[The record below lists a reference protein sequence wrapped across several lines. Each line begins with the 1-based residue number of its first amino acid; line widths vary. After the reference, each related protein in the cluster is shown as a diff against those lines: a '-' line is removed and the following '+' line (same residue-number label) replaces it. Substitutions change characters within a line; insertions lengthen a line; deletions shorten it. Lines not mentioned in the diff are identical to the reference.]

1 MESLRLAGIVIW
13 ILTGD
18 NEETAVAVS
27 RMARHFDEKTR
38 IVRIGGENSDEIG
51 HAITE
56 AIKTIQPG
64 AELGAPLRNNPGKGW
79 GVIIPGHV
87 ISVANRDHRKVRQF
101 TRFVLFI
108 ENSYFVVHKGKIEF

>member
-87 ISVANRDHRKVRQF
+87 ISVANRDHRKVRHF
-101 TRFVLFI
+101 NDFI
-108 ENSYFVVHKGKIEF
+108 LLKTVIF

>member
-38 IVRIGGENSDEIG
+38 IVRIR
-51 HAITE
+51 A
-56 AIKTIQPG
+56 
-64 AELGAPLRNNPGKGW
+64 
-79 GVIIPGHV
+79 
-87 ISVANRDHRKVRQF
+87 
-101 TRFVLFI
+101 
-108 ENSYFVVHKGKIEF
+108 KIAMKLAMQLQKR